1 MEAEKQP
8 LRLRRIGID
17 THQESV
23 AYLRQ
28 DCHVCKSEGLSIH
41 SRVKVAT
48 ENHSIIVTI
57 QFVTKDLLG
66 AHEIGL
72 SEAAWQLLKAEEGEQ
87 VHCSHGKPIDS
98 IGYIKNKLE
107 GKPFDEQAAF
117 EIMHDIC
124 LGHYPD
130 IQLATYL
137 AACSGSRLSPVEVL
151 AITKAMVDSGQR
163 IDWDIPQVLDKHC
176 VGGVPGN
183 RTSPLVVAIIAA
195 AGLTMPKTSSRAITS
210 PAGTA
215 DTMEVMTSVNLNLQQ
230 IRQVVEKENG
240 CLVWGGS
247 VSLCPADDILLRVQR
262 ALNLDSEGQMVASIL
277 AKKIAAGSSHVLID
291 IPFGPTAKV
300 KNQASAFRLQ
310 RLLVATGEALGIDVT
325 AMTSDGNQPVGY
337 GIGPALEARDVL
349 AILRCE
355 PDAPV
360 DLAQRALTIS
370 GKLLEMGKKAE
381 EGEGYRLAQK
391 ILNSGAAEK
400 KFIAICEAQGGFTEP
415 SKANN
420 SYDVTAS
427 HNGIITYIDNRFIA
441 RLAHFVGAPIVKTAG
456 LEMQVKLG
464 DQIEQGQPL
473 FTLHAEESGELN
485 YALEFLQQHPN
496 AIRIEETWL

>member
-17 THQESV
+17 THQEPV

-28 DCHVCKSEGLSIH
+28 DSHVCKSEGFSVH
-41 SRVKVAT
+41 SRIKVAT
-48 ENHSIIVTI
+48 ENHSIIATI
-57 QFVTKDLLG
+57 QFITSQLLTDQ
-66 AHEIGL
+66 EIGL
-72 SEAAWQLLKAEEGEQ
+72 SEAAWTLLKADEGEQ
-87 VHCSHGKPIDS
+87 VHCSHAKPADS
-98 IGYIKNKLE
+98 FTYIKSKLA
-107 GKPFDEQAAF
+107 GKSFDEASAF
-117 EIMHDIC
+117 EVMHDIC

-137 AACSGSRLSPVEVL
+137 GACSGTHLSPPEVI

-183 RTSPLVVAIIAA
+183 RTSPLVVAIVAA

-210 PAGTA
+210 PAGTV
-215 DTMEVMTSVNLNLQQ
+215 DTMEVMTPVNLSLKQ
-230 IRQVVEKENG
+230 IQQVVEQESG

-262 ALNLDSEGQMVASIL
+262 ALNLDSEGQMVASVL

-291 IPFGPTAKV
+291 IPIGPTAKI
-300 KNQASAFRLQ
+300 KNQATAFRLQ
-310 RLLVATGEALGIDVT
+310 RLLVATGEALGIEVT
-325 AMTSDGNQPVGY
+325 AMTSDGNQPIGFGV
-337 GIGPALEARDVL
+337 GPALEARDVL
-349 AILRCE
+349 AVLRCE

-360 DLAQRALTIS
+360 DLAQRALTIA
-370 GKLLEMGKKAE
+370 GKLLEMGGKAE
-381 EGEGYRLAQK
+381 EGDGYRLAQK

-415 SKANN
+415 PVANN
-420 SYDVTAS
+420 AYEVTAS

-441 RLAHFVGAPIVKTAG
+441 RLAHFVGAPAVKTAG

-464 DQIEQGQPL
+464 DQVTQGQPL
-473 FTLHAEESGELN
+473 FTLHSEATGELS